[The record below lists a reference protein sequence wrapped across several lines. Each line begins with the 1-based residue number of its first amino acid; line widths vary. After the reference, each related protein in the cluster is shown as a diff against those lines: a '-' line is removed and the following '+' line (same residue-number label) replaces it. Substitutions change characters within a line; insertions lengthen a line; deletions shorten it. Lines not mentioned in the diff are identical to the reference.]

1 MITVRFEAGD
11 CLELSIET
19 FVGAHLKG
27 ISFHRAIFEGLDFS
41 KADFTGCDLR
51 NSVFYFSVLNDA
63 RMINVSLVN
72 AILVGS
78 KMRGVDLS
86 GSLLMYSDFSKVDF
100 SLASLRGATVVGGDF
115 RDVEFSGADVT
126 VVGLDQCN
134 LEGASYDDQTIWP
147 ENFNPEEHGLINKRR
162 NGYRFI

>member
-72 AILVGS
+72 AILIGS
-78 KMRGVDLS
+78 KMRGVNLS

-100 SLASLRGATVVGGDF
+100 SLASLKGATVVGGTF
-115 RDVEFSGADVT
+115 ETLSFQVRTSLLSGWISVIWR
-126 VVGLDQCN
+126 GLRTMIK
-134 LEGASYDDQTIWP
+134 LYG
-147 ENFNPEEHGLINKRR
+147 RR
-162 NGYRFI
+162 VSIPKNMV